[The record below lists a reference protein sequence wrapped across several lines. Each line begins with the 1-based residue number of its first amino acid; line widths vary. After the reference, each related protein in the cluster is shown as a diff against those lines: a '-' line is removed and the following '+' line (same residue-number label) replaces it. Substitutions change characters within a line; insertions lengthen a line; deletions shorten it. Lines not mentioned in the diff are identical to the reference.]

1 MDEDS
6 GDGGGRASV
15 ATPLMGGTLTQE
27 LREVVS
33 QMVHET
39 VQVHVAEIDR
49 ILEDKI
55 ASLGQVLMTHLGG
68 VIRNALPAPVD
79 AAQQGHQLQ
88 RQLLPRHNNPR
99 NV

>member
-1 MDEDS
+1 VPNI
-6 GDGGGRASV
+6 GGNTSDW
-15 ATPLMGGTLTQE
+15 E
-27 LREVVS
+27 LREAVS

-49 ILEDKI
+49 ILEGKI
-55 ASLGQVLMTHLGG
+55 ASLGQVLMNHLGG
-68 VIRNALPAPVD
+68 VIRNALPAPTD

-88 RQLLPRHNNPR
+88 RQLLPRQNNQP